1 MRTGNFIIES
11 TSFHSSHA
19 DWKKIPESPTMPQI
33 AFCGRSNAGKSS
45 LLNAILERKEIA
57 RVSATPGKTRLINY
71 FLLNNHF
78 FLVDLPGFGYAK
90 ASNQTRDDLIDII
103 NGYLNHVQTLKMIF
117 VLCDSARNLP
127 EEEKNLIE
135 LAFEKGIKPILVRTK
150 TDKLNQKEKARLKK
164 ETKFLEGEF
173 PELIIFSSSTKT
185 KTGILEMRNL
195 FLELG

>member
-1 MRTGNFIIES
+1 MRPGNFIVHS
-11 TSFHSSHA
+11 SSFHSSHA
-19 DWKKIPESPTMPQI
+19 DWKKIPENPTMPQI

-71 FLLNNHF
+71 FLLNDHY

-90 ASNQTRDDLIDII
+90 ASNQKRDELIDIV
-103 NGYLNHVQTLKMIF
+103 NGYLNHVSTLKLLFI
-117 VLCDSARNLP
+117 LCDSARDLP

-135 LAFEKGIKPILVRTK
+135 TAFEKNIMPVLVRTK

-164 ETKFLEGEF
+164 ETKFLESEF
-173 PELIIFSSSTKT
+173 PDLKIFQSSTKT
-185 KTGILEMRNL
+185 KSGIMELRDL
-195 FLELG
+195 FLDF